1 MKNYTAEQLKSL
13 SREELIEEILKQ
25 QTEYNV
31 LLQRLTAFN
40 SNTFGRKSEQMEYDG
55 QESLFNE
62 VEAVCEESGEE
73 PRVGARVQRRHP
85 G

>member
-31 LLQRLTAFN
+31 LLANKTG
-40 SNTFGRKSEQMEYDG
+40 NTWD
-55 QESLFNE
+55 SLRQ
-62 VEAVCEESGEE
+62 VPAAE
-73 PRVGARVQRRHP
+73 P
-85 G
+85 

>member
-31 LLQRLTAFN
+31 LLERLTAFN
-40 SNTFGRKSEQMEYDG
+40 PTLLEERASRWNMMAR
-55 QESLFNE
+55 SL
-62 VEAVCEESGEE
+62 SLMK
-73 PRVGARVQRRHP
+73 
-85 G
+85 